1 MAARRLIFLGP
12 PGSGKGTQAR
22 RISERF
28 GHAAL
33 SSGDIFRA
41 EMGAGSEIGRQAAE
55 FVKSGRLVPD
65 EIVTA
70 MMLGSVARLGPDAR
84 FILDGYPRTIP
95 QAERLAAG
103 LQDLKAPIDVVID
116 FRIADPIIVDRAVSR
131 RVCKNCGRTYNVR
144 FFPPR
149 GEGVCDQC
157 GGVVEQRVDDREDVI
172 RTRLETYYRQTQP
185 LVEYYTRGGLLRVVD
200 ASAAA
205 DAVETA
211 VAAIVESAG
220 RA

>member
-1 MAARRLIFLGP
+1 M
-12 PGSGKGTQAR
+12 
-22 RISERF
+22 SERF

-41 EMGAGSEIGRQAAE
+41 EIGAGTSIGRQASE

-70 MMLGSVARLGPDAR
+70 MMLVGIGKLGPDAR

-95 QAERLAAG
+95 QAEGLAAG
-103 LQDLKAPIDVVID
+103 LDGLNAGIDTVVD
-116 FRIADPIIVDRAVSR
+116 FRIADPVIIERAVNR
-131 RVCKNCGRTYNVR
+131 RVCKNCGRSYNVR

-149 GEGVCDQC
+149 VGAVCDQC
-157 GGVVEQRVDDREDVI
+157 GGVVVQRDDDREDVI

-185 LVEYYTRGGLLRVVD
+185 LVDHYTRAGLLRVVD

-205 DAVETA
+205 DDVESA
-211 VAAIVESAG
+211 VAAIVEASG

>member
-1 MAARRLIFLGP
+1 M
-12 PGSGKGTQAR
+12 
-22 RISERF
+22 SERF

-41 EMGAGSEIGRQAAE
+41 EMGAGTAIGRQAAE
-55 FVKSGRLVPD
+55 FVRSGRLVPD

-70 MMLGSVARLGPDAR
+70 MMLVSVGKLGPDAR

-95 QAERLAAG
+95 QAEGLAAG
-103 LQDLKAPIDVVID
+103 LDGLSAGIDAVVD
-116 FRIADPIIVDRAVSR
+116 FRIADPVIIERAVNR
-131 RVCKNCGRTYNVR
+131 RVCKNCGRSYNVR

-149 GEGVCDQC
+149 VEGVCDQC
-157 GGVVEQRVDDREDVI
+157 GGVVEQRDDDCEDVI

-185 LVEYYTRGGLLRVVD
+185 LVDFYARAGLLRVVD

-205 DAVETA
+205 DAVESA
-211 VAAIVESAG
+211 VAAIVEASG